1 MEIKVVGPGC
11 ANCKKLLELTKQ
23 AVSELAIGADIIYV
37 TDLAEIAKTGVM
49 RTPGLIVDGRVKSM
63 GRVPGL
69 RDIKKLIGG
78 A

>member
-23 AVSELAIGADIIYV
+23 AVSELAVQADIVYV

-49 RTPGLIVDGRVKSM
+49 RTPGLIVDGRVKAM
-63 GRVPGL
+63 GRVPNV
-69 RDIKKLIGG
+69 RDIKRMIGG
-78 A
+78 V